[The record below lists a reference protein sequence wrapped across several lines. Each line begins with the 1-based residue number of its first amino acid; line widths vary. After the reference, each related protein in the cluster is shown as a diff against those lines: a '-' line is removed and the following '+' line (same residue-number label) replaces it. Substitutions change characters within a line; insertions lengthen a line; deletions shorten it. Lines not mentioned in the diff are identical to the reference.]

1 MAKREFALDDR
12 YTLESGVA
20 FLSGIHALARL
31 PFDQRRLDARA
42 GLNTEGYVSGY
53 RGSPIGGLD
62 RELWSRPE
70 ELARSGVVFQPG
82 VNEDLAA
89 TAIWGTQQVG
99 LFPGAR
105 VDGVFA
111 LWYGKAPG
119 LDRSSDAIRHAN
131 AAGSSPNGG
140 VLLAVGDDPGCK
152 SSTLPS
158 GSEFSLRDL
167 GVPTLAPS
175 SVQEVL
181 DFGLAGWALSRY
193 SGCWA
198 GLVTTADT
206 MDSSATALLPEQRRF
221 TLPDLPRDGNI
232 RLVDEPLAQER
243 RLFEHKLQ
251 LAMAFAAANNLNR
264 VHSNPSRPRLTLIS
278 AGKVLADTRQA
289 LAEIGYPTMQSLTE
303 AGIRLVQLGLIW
315 PLEEEFA
322 RAVCRDSE
330 RVLVVEEKRGLIEEQ
345 LKAHLFHGP
354 RLEVFGKRDPA
365 GELLV
370 PAVGEVTLPI
380 IAKAIARVLGEV
392 PDRAFLE
399 AIEADE
405 RALAEVVT
413 TSKEARVPLFCAG
426 CPHNTS
432 TKVPDGSRAA
442 AGIGCHYMAQWMDRN
457 TWTFTHMGGEG
468 ANWIGQAPFTDEGH
482 IFVNMG
488 DGTFNHSGL
497 LAIRAAVAAGVNVT
511 YKILFNDAVA
521 MTGGQPMDGD
531 LTVAD
536 VVRQVLAEGV
546 RAVRVVTDDPKRH
559 ADADYKALPRERLDE
574 VQRELRNMP
583 GCTALVYEQTCA
595 TELRRRRKR
604 GQAEEPDLRVVIND
618 AVCEGCGDCAV
629 QSNCVAVEPL
639 ETAFGTKRRINQSAC
654 NKDVSCLDGF
664 CPSFVTVRGAQPKR
678 REATLPDGLSDSE
691 LPLPQAGRT
700 AANILLTGVGGSG
713 IVTLSQLLAAAAH
726 MDGRYATTLDMTGL
740 AQKGGAVLGHVRIS
754 DFEHPHPAGR
764 IPPRGADAVLAADL
778 VTAAGRDV
786 LALFDS
792 ERTVVV
798 ANTHVAPTA
807 EFLLYRRADAG
818 PADLLRRL
826 GRHCSEVRTV
836 DADRHTSALL
846 GDTGSLNVFLLGH
859 AYQSGVI
866 PLTLESLKRAIEL
879 NGVAVKRNLA
889 AFHCG
894 RLAAHDPDSLP
905 ATDAE
910 GEAMQRDPDRRRYLT
925 AYQDA
930 ALADRFERLVQQVR
944 SAEVRASELPAHG
957 SPQGG
962 GQRALNPAGAT
973 HASPA
978 PANLPLTDVVAEAY
992 FTLLTP
998 KDEYE
1003 VARLYTDGGFADKLA
1018 QQFEPGFGLRYHMA
1032 PPILSRPGSR
1042 RKLSLGP
1049 WMTPLLR
1056 LMARMRPL
1064 RGSLL
1069 DPFRFGRDRK
1079 LERKLLRLYEDDIAL
1094 LLAHKAPQEPLP
1106 SDNAS
1111 CPSPSRATTLSDF
1124 AETAKSDRLLDA
1136 ERLPAAIE
1144 LARWPLDVRGY
1155 GFIKEEA
1162 AEAALERRQGLRMAV
1177 QALPIDRAA

>member
-1 MAKREFALDDR
+1 MAL
-12 YTLESGVA
+12 
-20 FLSGIHALARL
+20 LSGIHALARL
-31 PFDQRRLDARA
+31 PFDQRRLDVAD
-42 GLNTEGYVSGY
+42 GLNTGGYVSGY

-62 RELWSRPE
+62 RELWNHTE
-70 ELARSGVVFQPG
+70 ELARNGVVFQPG

-131 AAGSSPNGG
+131 AAGSSPKGG

-198 GLVTTADT
+198 GLVTTSDT
-206 MDSSATALLPEQRRF
+206 MDSSATVELPEERRF
-221 TLPDLPRDGNI
+221 VLPDLPRDGSI
-232 RLVDEPLAQER
+232 RLVDDPLAQER

-251 LAMAFAAANNLNR
+251 LAMAFARANGLNR
-264 VHSNPSRPRLTLIS
+264 VHSNPWRPRLTLVS

-289 LAEIGYPTMQSLTE
+289 LAELGYPTMQALAD
-303 AGIRLVQLGLIW
+303 AGIRLVQPGLIW
-315 PLEEEFA
+315 PLEEDFV
-322 RAVCRDSE
+322 RAVCHDSE

-354 RLEVFGKRDPA
+354 RVEVFGKRDPA
-365 GELLV
+365 GELLI
-370 PAVGEVTLPI
+370 PAVGEATLPI
-380 IAKAIARVLGEV
+380 IARAIARVLGEV
-392 PDRAFLE
+392 PNRSFLN
-399 AIEADE
+399 AIERDE
-405 RALAEVVT
+405 RALAEAS
-413 TSKEARVPLFCAG
+413 TSKEARLPLFCAG

-432 TKVPDGSRAA
+432 TRVPDGSRAA
-442 AGIGCHYMAQWMDRN
+442 AGIGCHYMAQWMDRS

-468 ANWIGQAPFTDEGH
+468 ASWIGQAPFTDEGH

-536 VVRQVLAEGV
+536 VVRQVQAEGV
-546 RAVRVVTDDPKRH
+546 KVVRVVTDDPSRH
-559 ADADYKALPRERLDE
+559 AADDYEALPRQRLDE
-574 VQRELRNMP
+574 VQRDLRETP

-604 GQAEEPDLRVVIND
+604 GLAEEPDVRVVIND

-639 ETAFGTKRRINQSAC
+639 GTAFGTKRRINQSAC
-654 NKDVSCLDGF
+654 NKDISCLDGF
-664 CPSFVTVRGAQPKR
+664 CPSFVTLRGARPKR
-678 REATLPDGLSDSE
+678 REPTLPEGLSDAE
-691 LPLPQAGRT
+691 LPLPKTERA

-713 IVTLSQLLAAAAH
+713 IVTLSQLLVAAAH
-726 MDGRYATTLDMTGL
+726 MDGRHATTLDMTGL

-754 DFEHPHPAGR
+754 DFEQPHPAGR

-786 LALFDS
+786 LALFNN
-792 ERTVVV
+792 EQTVVV

-807 EFLLYRRADAG
+807 EFLLHRRADVG
-818 PADLLRRL
+818 SADLLRRL
-826 GRHCSEVRTV
+826 RRRCALVRTV

-859 AYQSGVI
+859 AFQSGVI
-866 PLTLESLKRAIEL
+866 PLSLESLKRAIEL
-879 NGVAVKRNLA
+879 NGVAVARNLA
-889 AFHCG
+889 AFHYG
-894 RLAAHDPDSLP
+894 RMAAQDPDSLP
-905 ATDAE
+905 APDAG

-925 AYQDA
+925 AYQNA
-930 ALADRFERLVQQVR
+930 ALADRFEDVIEDVR
-944 SAEVRASELPAHG
+944 TMEASVFGAGRASG
-957 SPQGG
+957 RDG
-962 GQRALNPAGAT
+962 GQGAL
-973 HASPA
+973 A
-978 PANLPLTDVVAEAY
+978 PKRGPTPLADAVAESY

-1003 VARLYTDGGFADKLA
+1003 VARLYTDGSFSAKLA
-1018 QQFEPGFGLRYHMA
+1018 EQFEPGFELRYHMA
-1032 PPILSRPGSR
+1032 PPLLSRPGSR
-1042 RKLSLGP
+1042 RKLALGP

-1056 LMARMRPL
+1056 LLTQMRPL
-1064 RGSLL
+1064 RGSFF
-1069 DPFRFGRDRK
+1069 DPLRFSRDRR
-1079 LERKLLRLYEDDIAL
+1079 LERKLLRLYEEDILLMLDHLDDGGQL
-1094 LLAHKAPQEPLP
+1094 TPV
-1106 SDNAS
+1106 
-1111 CPSPSRATTLSDF
+1111 
-1124 AETAKSDRLLDA
+1124 
-1136 ERLPAAIE
+1136 IE
-1144 LARWPLDVRGY
+1144 LARWPLEVRGY
-1155 GFIKEEA
+1155 GFIKEQA
-1162 AEAALERRQGLRMAV
+1162 AAAALERREQLRRAV
-1177 QALPIDRAA
+1177 QVAPVGRAA

>member
-1 MAKREFALDDR
+1 M
-12 YTLESGVA
+12 
-20 FLSGIHALARL
+20 
-31 PFDQRRLDARA
+31 
-42 GLNTEGYVSGY
+42 
-53 RGSPIGGLD
+53 D
-62 RELWSRPE
+62 RELWNRTE
-70 ELARSGVVFQPG
+70 ELAQSGIVFQPG

-198 GLVTTADT
+198 GLVTTSDT
-206 MDSSATALLPEQRRF
+206 MDSSATALLPVERRF
-221 TLPDLPRDGNI
+221 TLPDLPQDGNI
-232 RLVDEPLAQER
+232 RLVDDPLSQER

-251 LAMAFAAANNLNR
+251 LAMAFAAANGLNR

-289 LAEIGYPTMQSLTE
+289 LAELGYPTMQSLAE

-315 PLEEEFA
+315 PLEEEFV
-322 RAVCRDSE
+322 RAVCRDSG

-354 RLEVFGKRDPA
+354 RVEVFGKRDPA
-365 GELLV
+365 GELLI

-392 PDRAFLE
+392 PNRSFLD
-399 AIEADE
+399 AIEVDE
-405 RALAEVVT
+405 CALAEVAT

-432 TKVPDGSRAA
+432 TKVPEGSRAA

-468 ANWIGQAPFTDEGH
+468 ANWIGQAPFTNEGH

-546 RAVRVVTDDPKRH
+546 RAVRVVTDDPERH
-559 ADADYKALPRERLDE
+559 AGADYEALPRKRLDV
-574 VQRELRNMP
+574 VQQELRDIP

-604 GQAEEPDLRVVIND
+604 GLAEEPDLRVVIND

-664 CPSFVTVRGAQPKR
+664 CPSFVTLRGARPRR
-678 REATLPDGLSDSE
+678 REVALPEAHSA

-726 MDGRYATTLDMTGL
+726 IDGRHATTLDMTGL

-786 LALFDS
+786 LALFNS

-807 EFLLYRRADAG
+807 EFLLHRRTDAASG
-818 PADLLRRL
+818 DLLRRL
-826 GRHCSEVRTV
+826 GRRCSNVRTV

-846 GDTGSLNVFLLGH
+846 GDTGSVNVFLLGH
-859 AYQSGVI
+859 AFQSGVI
-866 PLTLESLKRAIEL
+866 PLSLTSLRRAIEL
-879 NGVAVKRNLA
+879 NGVAVERNLA
-889 AFHCG
+889 AFHYG
-894 RLAAHDPDSLP
+894 RMAAHDPDSLP
-905 ATDAE
+905 ATGAK
-910 GEAMQRDPDRRRYLT
+910 GETMQRDPDRARYLT
-925 AYQDA
+925 AYQNA
-930 ALADRFERLVQQVR
+930 ALADRFERLVQ
-944 SAEVRASELPAHG
+944 EVRNAEASVA
-957 SPQGG
+957 
-962 GQRALNPAGAT
+962 RAGM
-973 HASPA
+973 HASRRDEAVDDPGER
-978 PANLPLTDVVAEAY
+978 LPLTEAVAEAY

-1003 VARLYTDGGFADKLA
+1003 VARLYTDGSFADKLA
-1018 QQFEPGFGLRYHMA
+1018 QQFEPGFRLRYHMA

-1042 RKLSLGP
+1042 RKLALGP

-1056 LMARMRPL
+1056 LLARMRPL

-1069 DPFRFGRDRK
+1069 DPFRFTGDRK
-1079 LERKLLRLYEDDIAL
+1079 LERKLLRLYEGDIAFV
-1094 LLAHKAPQEPLP
+1094 LAH
-1106 SDNAS
+1106 
-1111 CPSPSRATTLSDF
+1111 
-1124 AETAKSDRLLDA
+1124 LDA
-1136 ERLPAAIE
+1136 RRLPAAIA
-1144 LARWPLDVRGY
+1144 LARWPTDVRGY

-1162 AEAALERRQGLRMAV
+1162 AQAALEGRKNLRLAV

>member
-1 MAKREFALDDR
+1 MARPDFSLDDR

-20 FLSGIHALARL
+20 LLSGIHALARL
-31 PFDQRRLDARA
+31 PFDQRRLDARD

-62 RELWSRPE
+62 RELWNRTE
-70 ELARSGVVFQPG
+70 ELAQSGIVFQPG

-198 GLVTTADT
+198 GLVTTSDT
-206 MDSSATALLPEQRRF
+206 MDSSATALLPVERRF
-221 TLPDLPRDGNI
+221 TLPDLPQDGNI
-232 RLVDEPLAQER
+232 RLVDDPLSQER

-251 LAMAFAAANNLNR
+251 LAMAFAAANGLNR

-289 LAEIGYPTMQSLTE
+289 LAELGYPTMQSLAE

-315 PLEEEFA
+315 PLEEEFV
-322 RAVCRDSE
+322 RAVCRDSG

-354 RLEVFGKRDPA
+354 RVEVFGKRDPA
-365 GELLV
+365 GELLI

-392 PDRAFLE
+392 PNRSFLD
-399 AIEADE
+399 AIEVDE
-405 RALAEVVT
+405 CALAEVAT

-432 TKVPDGSRAA
+432 TKVPEGSRAA

-468 ANWIGQAPFTDEGH
+468 ANWIGQAPFTNEGH

-546 RAVRVVTDDPKRH
+546 RAVRVVTDDPERH
-559 ADADYKALPRERLDE
+559 AGADYEALPRKRLDV
-574 VQRELRNMP
+574 VQQELRDIP

-604 GQAEEPDLRVVIND
+604 GLAEEPDLRVVIND

-664 CPSFVTVRGAQPKR
+664 CPSFVTLRGARPRR
-678 REATLPDGLSDSE
+678 REVALPEAHSA

-726 MDGRYATTLDMTGL
+726 IDGRHATTLDMTGL

-786 LALFDS
+786 LALFNS

-807 EFLLYRRADAG
+807 EFLLHRRTDAASG
-818 PADLLRRL
+818 DLLRRL
-826 GRHCSEVRTV
+826 GRRCSNVRTV

-846 GDTGSLNVFLLGH
+846 GDTGSVNVFLLGH
-859 AYQSGVI
+859 AFQSGVI
-866 PLTLESLKRAIEL
+866 PLSLTSLRRAIEL
-879 NGVAVKRNLA
+879 NGVAVERNLA
-889 AFHCG
+889 AFHYG
-894 RLAAHDPDSLP
+894 RMAAHDPDSLP
-905 ATDAE
+905 ATGAK
-910 GEAMQRDPDRRRYLT
+910 GETMQRDPDRARYLT
-925 AYQDA
+925 AYQNA
-930 ALADRFERLVQQVR
+930 ALADRFERLVQ
-944 SAEVRASELPAHG
+944 EVRNAEASVA
-957 SPQGG
+957 
-962 GQRALNPAGAT
+962 RAGM
-973 HASPA
+973 HASRRDEAVDDPGER
-978 PANLPLTDVVAEAY
+978 LPLTEAVAEAY

-1003 VARLYTDGGFADKLA
+1003 VARLYTDGSFADKLA
-1018 QQFEPGFGLRYHMA
+1018 QQFEPGFRLRYHMA

-1042 RKLSLGP
+1042 RKLALGP

-1056 LMARMRPL
+1056 LLARMRPL

-1069 DPFRFGRDRK
+1069 DPFRFTGDRK
-1079 LERKLLRLYEDDIAL
+1079 LERKLLRLYEGDIAFV
-1094 LLAHKAPQEPLP
+1094 LAH
-1106 SDNAS
+1106 
-1111 CPSPSRATTLSDF
+1111 
-1124 AETAKSDRLLDA
+1124 LDA
-1136 ERLPAAIE
+1136 RRLPAAIA
-1144 LARWPLDVRGY
+1144 LARWPTDVRGY

-1162 AEAALERRQGLRMAV
+1162 AQAALEGRENLRLAV

>member
-1 MAKREFALDDR
+1 MVRRDFALDDR
-12 YTLESGVA
+12 YALDSGVA

-31 PFDQRRLDARA
+31 PFDQRRLDVAA
-42 GLNTEGYVSGY
+42 GLSTGGYVSGY

-62 RELWSRPE
+62 RELWNRTE
-70 ELARSGVVFQPG
+70 ELAGNGIVFQPG

-99 LFPGAR
+99 LFPGAK

-131 AAGSSPNGG
+131 AAGSSPAGG

-175 SVQEVL
+175 TVQEVL

-193 SGCWA
+193 SGCWS

-206 MDSSATALLPEQRRF
+206 MDSSATIVLPEERRF
-221 TLPDLPRDGNI
+221 VLPDLPRDGEI
-232 RLVDEPLAQER
+232 RLVDDPLAQER

-251 LAMAFAAANNLNR
+251 LAMAFSAANELNR

-289 LAEIGYPTMQSLTE
+289 LVELGYPTMQALAD

-315 PLEEEFA
+315 PLEEDFV

-354 RLEVFGKRDPA
+354 RVEVFGKRDPA
-365 GELLV
+365 GDLLI
-370 PAVGEVTLPI
+370 PAVGEASLPI

-392 PDRAFLE
+392 PNRAFLD
-399 AIEADE
+399 AIDRDE
-405 RALAEVVT
+405 RALAEVAT
-413 TSKEARVPLFCAG
+413 TAKEARVPLFCAG

-432 TKVPDGSRAA
+432 TKVPQGSRAA

-536 VVRQVLAEGV
+536 VVRQVQAEGV
-546 RAVRVVTDDPKRH
+546 KAVRVVTDDPSRH
-559 ADADYKALPRERLDE
+559 GAEDYQAQPRERLDE
-574 VQRELRNMP
+574 VQRELREIP

-604 GQAEEPDLRVVIND
+604 GLAEEPDVRVVIND

-654 NKDVSCLDGF
+654 NKDLSCLDGF
-664 CPSFVTVRGAQPKR
+664 CPSFVTLRGARPKR
-678 REATLPDGLSDSE
+678 REVVLPEGLSESE
-691 LPLPQAGRT
+691 LPLPKLERS

-726 MDGRYATTLDMTGL
+726 MDGRHVTTVDMTGL

-764 IPPRGADAVLAADL
+764 ISPRAADAVLAADL

-786 LALFDS
+786 LAMFNS

-798 ANTHVAPTA
+798 ANTRVAPTA
-807 EFLLYRRADAG
+807 EFLLHRRPDAG
-818 PADLLRRL
+818 SADLLRQL
-826 GRHCSEVRTV
+826 GRHCAEVRTV
-836 DADRHTSALL
+836 DADRHTSTLL
-846 GDTGSLNVFLLGH
+846 GDSGSLNVFLLGH
-859 AYQSGVI
+859 AFQSGAI
-866 PLTLESLKRAIEL
+866 PLSLDSLKRAIEL
-879 NGVAVKRNLA
+879 NGVAVARNLA
-889 AFHCG
+889 AFHYG
-894 RLAAHDPDSLP
+894 RMAAHDPGSLP
-905 ATDAE
+905 AVDAE
-910 GEAMQRDPDRRRYLT
+910 GEAMQSDPDRRRYLT

-930 ALADRFERLVQQVR
+930 GLADRFERLVEEVR
-944 SAEVRASELPAHG
+944 SAEVSATASAT
-957 SPQGG
+957 
-962 GQRALNPAGAT
+962 RALRREGGRDALP
-973 HASPA
+973 PEA
-978 PANLPLTDVVAEAY
+978 PTPLADAVAESY

-1003 VARLYTDGGFADKLA
+1003 VARLFTDGAFAAKLA
-1018 QQFEPGFGLRYHMA
+1018 GQFEPGFRLQYRMA

-1042 RKLSLGP
+1042 RKLALGP
-1049 WMTPLLR
+1049 WMSPLLR
-1056 LMARMRPL
+1056 LLTRMRGL
-1064 RGSLL
+1064 RGTLF
-1069 DPFRFGRDRK
+1069 DPFRFTHDRK
-1079 LERKLLRLYEDDIAL
+1079 LERDLLKLYEEDVAFL
-1094 LLAHKAPQEPLP
+1094 LTH
-1106 SDNAS
+1106 
-1111 CPSPSRATTLSDF
+1111 
-1124 AETAKSDRLLDA
+1124 LDTDSVA
-1136 ERLPAAIE
+1136 AAIE
-1144 LARWPLDVRGY
+1144 LARWPTDVRGY
-1155 GFIKEEA
+1155 GFIKEQA
-1162 AEAALERRQGLRMAV
+1162 AEAALERREKLRRAV
-1177 QALPIDRAA
+1177 QAIPIGRAA